1 MRLYSKAFL
10 VLISSLVI
18 FNCSS
23 KTDKEYF
30 DEALQKIKEK
40 KYVEAINNF
49 NELLKNYP
57 ESKFAPQSLYEIAKL
72 YHAQLLSDINKE
84 ESLKK
89 AISYYKKI
97 FYEYKNSP
105 EAERALFVSGF
116 IFANDLNQLD
126 SAKYN
131 YELFLKNY
139 PESELVKSV
148 KLELE
153 NLGASPDEIL
163 TKKMKSDVN
172 KN

>member
-1 MRLYSKAFL
+1 MRLYSKSLL
-10 VLISSLVI
+10 VLISSLII

-23 KTDKEYF
+23 KSDKQYF

-40 KYVEAINNF
+40 KYVEAIKDF
-49 NELLKNYP
+49 DELLKNYSD
-57 ESKFAPQSLYEIAKL
+57 SKYAPQSLYEIAKI
-72 YHAQLLSDINKE
+72 YHAQLISGIDKE

-89 AISYYKKI
+89 AINYYKKI
-97 FYEYKNSP
+97 FFEYKNSP

-116 IFANDLNQLD
+116 IFANELNQLD

-139 PESELVKSV
+139 PQSELAQSV

-163 TKKMKSDVN
+163 TKKMKSNVN

>member
-1 MRLYSKAFL
+1 MRLYSKSFL
-10 VLISSLVI
+10 IFVLSLII

-23 KTDKEYF
+23 KSDKEYF

-40 KYVEAINNF
+40 KYAEALNNF
-49 NELLKNYP
+49 DYLLKNYP
-57 ESKFAPQSLYEIAKL
+57 ESKYAPQSLYEIAKL
-72 YHAQLLSDINKE
+72 YHAQLLSNISKE

-89 AISYYKKI
+89 AVNYYKKI

-116 IFANDLNQLD
+116 IFAHELNQLD

-139 PESELVKSV
+139 PGSELAQSV

-153 NLGASPDEIL
+153 NLGVSPDEIL
-163 TKKMKSDVN
+163 TKKMKSNVN

>member
-1 MRLYSKAFL
+1 MKLNYKFFL
-10 VLISSLVI
+10 ILFSSLLI

-23 KTDKEYF
+23 KNDKDYF
-30 DEALQKIKEK
+30 NEALQKVKEK
-40 KYVEAINNF
+40 KYFEALNDF
-49 NELLKNYP
+49 NELLKKYP
-57 ESKFAPQSLYEIAKL
+57 ESKFAPQSIYEIAKL
-72 YHAQLLSDINKE
+72 YHAQLIPNLGKE

-89 AISYYKKI
+89 AINYYKKI

-105 EAERALFVSGF
+105 EAERALFVAGF
-116 IFANDLNQLD
+116 IFANELNQLD

-131 YELFLKNY
+131 YELFMKNF
-139 PESELVKSV
+139 PESELTNSV

-163 TKKMKSDVN
+163 TKKMKSNVD